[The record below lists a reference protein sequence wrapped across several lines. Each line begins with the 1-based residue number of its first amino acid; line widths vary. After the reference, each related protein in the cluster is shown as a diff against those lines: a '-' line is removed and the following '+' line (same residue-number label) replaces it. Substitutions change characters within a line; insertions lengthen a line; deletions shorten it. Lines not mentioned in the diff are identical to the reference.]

1 MIKDKQ
7 ITNAE
12 IVMWT
17 PTILNDGYQVN
28 ATINWKN
35 EADKVMMTSTDV
47 FYMQRV
53 LSSPQQRG
61 LCIKSF
67 TSHILY

>member
-1 MIKDKQ
+1 MLKEKQ
-7 ITNAE
+7 ITNVE

-28 ATINWKN
+28 ATANWKN
-35 EADKVMMTSTDV
+35 ETDKIMMTSTDV
-47 FYMQRV
+47 FYIQRV

-61 LCIKSF
+61 LCIKAF